1 MTKHQILK
9 NILPYY
15 DTVGILRKQHAF
27 RSYAETYEVEVVDK
41 ISLSDSMLLA
51 KSSII
56 EFFSDLLSKKRGFKY
71 ILSARVTLK
80 RWNNETNTYDI
91 DTVFRNSD
99 PITVTNKRFDLGR
112 AYETLKHRL
121 SIYSSEG

>member
-1 MTKHQILK
+1 M
-9 NILPYY
+9 
-15 DTVGILRKQHAF
+15 F
-27 RSYAETYEVEVVDK
+27 
-41 ISLSDSMLLA
+41 LA

-56 EFFSDLLSKKRGFKY
+56 ELFSDLLRKKRGFKY